1 VPDER
6 VHPLIYSRSDRTTM
20 VGIVHV
26 PTPVPVVSDGALA
39 PGTRVGRYEL
49 VRRLAVGGMA
59 ELYLARQP
67 GIGGFQKLV
76 ALKRILP
83 QFAVSS
89 DFVAMF
95 LDEARLA
102 ATIHHA
108 NVAQVYDLGRDE
120 HGLYFTMEYVHG
132 EDVRAIVNAAIRRE
146 GEVPL
151 SVAIAIAAGAAAG
164 LHAAHELCD
173 DHGTLVGLVHRDVSP
188 SNVLVSYGG
197 CVKLIDFGVAKA
209 AGRQQE
215 TRAGTLKGKIAYM
228 SPEQCAGRPVDRRS
242 DVFAL
247 GVILFEMTTGTR
259 LFTTDGG
266 DYALIKKIV
275 EEDAPLPSSRREAY
289 PLELEGIVMRALRR
303 DPAERYPSAQAMQ
316 LDLERFARR
325 CGYSTSMTELGA
337 YVRGLFPG
345 RVAEPAGAGVV
356 RSVRMATGTP
366 HVGELSQASSTPA
379 RSVRASSRTSSEH
392 PRFGEEDGDELQIE
406 VVTHTGMFE
415 PPPRATPA
423 RAPTRTSGR
432 RGIAIVIAASVVAA
446 AAAAAIAV
454 LAMSSSPA
462 PAPAPAAAAKIVAPA
477 PAPAAVPAPAPA
489 PPPVAVAPVPVAPA
503 APPAVVPAA
512 PAAAAKPAAKP
523 RPHAPLRKP
532 AHAAHGWDPDSAL
545 PPP

>member
-1 VPDER
+1 
-6 VHPLIYSRSDRTTM
+6 M
-20 VGIVHV
+20 VEIVHV
-26 PTPVPVVSDGALA
+26 PTPVPVVADGALA

-83 QFAVSS
+83 QFARSS

-102 ATIHHA
+102 ATIQHA

-132 EDVRAIVNAAIRRE
+132 EDVRAIVNAAIRRD
-146 GEVPL
+146 GELPL
-151 SVAIAIAAGAAAG
+151 AVALAIAANAAAG
-164 LHAAHELCD
+164 LHAAHELTD
-173 DHGTLVGLVHRDVSP
+173 EHGTLVGLVHRDVSP

-228 SPEQCAGRPVDRRS
+228 SPEQCAGKGVDRRS

-259 LFTTDGG
+259 LFTSDGG
-266 DYALIKKIV
+266 DYALIKKVV
-275 EEDAPLPSSRREAY
+275 EEDAPLPSSRRDGY

-303 DPAERYPSAQAMQ
+303 DPAERYPSAQALQ

-325 CGYSTSMTELGA
+325 AGLSTSMTELGA
-337 YVRGLFPG
+337 FVRALFPG
-345 RVAEPAGAGVV
+345 RVAEPAGVARV
-356 RSVRMATGTP
+356 VRMATGTP
-366 HVGELSQASSTPA
+366 HVEPSQVS
-379 RSVRASSRTSSEH
+379 SSRSSSSSGVH
-392 PRFGEEDGDELQIE
+392 PRFGEEPAGDELQIE
-406 VVTHTGMFE
+406 VVTHTGMFDT
-415 PPPRATPA
+415 PVPAPAPAPAPRAETAQA
-423 RAPTRTSGR
+423 RSGR
-432 RGIAIVIAASVVAA
+432 RGIAIAIAASAVAA

-454 LAMSSSPA
+454 LALSGTA
-462 PAPAPAAAAKIVAPA
+462 PAPSM
-477 PAPAAVPAPAPA
+477 APAAVISAPMTAPGLRPQASALSPNPPPSLPSVAAAPIAAAPVVALPVVPPA
-489 PPPVAVAPVPVAPA
+489 PVAVKTA
-503 APPAVVPAA
+503 AP
-512 PAAAAKPAAKP
+512 KP
-523 RPHAPLRKP
+523 RPHASARKP
-532 AHAAHGWDPDSAL
+532 AHVAHGWDPDSAL